1 MTRYRS
7 AITGKFV
14 SREFSEAN
22 ASTTVA
28 EASHPVRRPGQTFH
42 AHQQETA
49 DWLGCTVEQM
59 NADHDRLH
67 GELTKWTGR
76 NSYAL
81 RMGRGESLTARQRVL
96 ADLEENAVLHLQR
109 YMVAVGGFA

>member
-14 SREFSEAN
+14 SREFAEGN

-28 EASHPVRRPGQTFH
+28 EADHPVRRPGQTFH

-59 NADHDRLH
+59 NVDHDRLH
-67 GELTKWTGR
+67 RALAGWTG
-76 NSYAL
+76 STSHAL
-81 RMGRGESLTARQRVL
+81 RMGAGEVLTPDERTQ

-109 YMVAVGGFA
+109 YMVATGGFA